1 MASCD
6 DRQSLVEQLLT
17 QAVSMDQLMTIVRLL
32 QSWPDPVYGA
42 ESIDIVTCEQSLVTL

>member
-1 MASCD
+1 MTSCD

-17 QAVSMDQLMTIVRLL
+17 QAVSLDQLMTIVKLL

-42 ESIDIVTCEQSLVTL
+42 GSVDIITCEQSLLIL